1 MKISPVW
8 KEVNPLDYPLALLLG
23 GLVLVLGVRG
33 LQLPS
38 IVVLPVAGGV
48 AGAGAIVRR
57 NQEPEQLNLGDPALE
72 GHVQAAVAQAANLA
86 AQAERLRREA
96 GDRLTESHQLD
107 LLVAVQLVCDQ
118 AQDLPQKIKDMA
130 RKLHKK
136 DTIVSIK
143 TLEQQLKQAQAQKQ
157 QCSGDAQKQWQ
168 KLIQSLQRNIE
179 LAQQGDDVRQAQ
191 IISLSNLILETLEV
205 LQQLQL
211 QLHQSNLSSTHA
223 TNAAPL
229 SSLSETLTQCQKN
242 LDLLTS

>member
-1 MKISPVW
+1 MKISSIL
-8 KEVNPLDYPLALLLG
+8 KGVNPLDYPLAMLLG

-38 IVVLPVAGGV
+38 VVILPVAGGV

-57 NQEPEQLNLGDPALE
+57 SQEPEQLNLGDPALE
-72 GHVQAAVAQAANLA
+72 SHLQTVLAQAANLVT
-86 AQAERLRREA
+86 QAEQLRQEA
-96 GDRLTESHQLD
+96 GDRLTEAHQLD

-130 RKLHKK
+130 RKLRKK
-136 DTIVSIK
+136 DTLVSIK
-143 TLEQQLKQAQAQKQ
+143 TLEQQLKQAQAQSQ

-191 IISLSNLILETLEV
+191 VISLSNLILETLEV

-223 TNAAPL
+223 TNTAHL
-229 SSLSETLTQCQKN
+229 SALSETLTQCQKN

>member
-1 MKISPVW
+1 MKISSIL
-8 KEVNPLDYPLALLLG
+8 KGVNPLDYPLAMLLG

-38 IVVLPVAGGV
+38 VVILPVAGGV

-57 NQEPEQLNLGDPALE
+57 SQEPEQLNLGDPALE
-72 GHVQAAVAQAANLA
+72 SHLQTVLAQAANLVT
-86 AQAERLRREA
+86 QAEQLRQEA
-96 GDRLTESHQLD
+96 GDRLTEAHQLD

-130 RKLHKK
+130 RKLRKK
-136 DTIVSIK
+136 DTLVSIK
-143 TLEQQLKQAQAQKQ
+143 TLEQQLKQAQAQRQ

-191 IISLSNLILETLEV
+191 VISLSNLILETLEV

-223 TNAAPL
+223 TNTAHL
-229 SSLSETLTQCQKN
+229 SALSETLTQCQKN